1 MYLRQARLVM
11 LIGCIEGEQRKLA
24 RGDGLAVASHL
35 RIGRSLVSLREL
47 AGPGWA
53 EQAESLGYDRQL
65 ASRYVALGDSPLGT
79 TALTASHLLDRLPP
93 DLTKLEAIC
102 VLTIGQVERLA
113 AEIDLKT
120 SSPDEIINAVR
131 NLPGSEAPP
140 ARAHWLV
147 DPTPEQNQ

>member
-65 ASRYVALGDSPLGT
+65 ASRYVALGDSPLAKDRGGKAIANNPLGPT
-79 TALTASHLLDRLPP
+79 TLSF
-93 DLTKLEAIC
+93 
-102 VLTIGQVERLA
+102 
-113 AEIDLKT
+113 
-120 SSPDEIINAVR
+120 
-131 NLPGSEAPP
+131 NLNFPSGSDVMADFDDILM
-140 ARAHWLV
+140 AGG
-147 DPTPEQNQ
+147 